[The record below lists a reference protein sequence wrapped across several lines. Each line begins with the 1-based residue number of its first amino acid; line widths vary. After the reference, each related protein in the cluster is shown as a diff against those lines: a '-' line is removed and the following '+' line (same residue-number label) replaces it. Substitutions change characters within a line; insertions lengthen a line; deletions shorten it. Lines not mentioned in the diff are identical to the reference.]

1 MPSLIP
7 GDRCPTATNLYDVKY
22 AVKDVVRIAIVKDN
36 IKIEARDVSITVPH
50 ELNRADK
57 RILQELEAGV
67 RNPSWLAEELDYSRQ
82 YVYQRLQLLVAAEY
96 VNNLGHGLYELE
108 ELPDDVTRDSDTSA
122 EPE

>member
-1 MPSLIP
+1 M
-7 GDRCPTATNLYDVKY
+7 
-22 AVKDVVRIAIVKDN
+22 
-36 IKIEARDVSITVPH
+36 PH

-67 RNPSWLAEELDYSRQ
+67 RNPSWVAEELDYSRQ
-82 YVYQRLQLLVAAEY
+82 YVHQRLQLLVAAEF

-108 ELPDDVTRDSDTSA
+108 ELPDELTRDSDTSA

>member
-1 MPSLIP
+1 MP
-7 GDRCPTATNLYDVKY
+7 V
-22 AVKDVVRIAIVKDN
+22 
-36 IKIEARDVSITVPH
+36 TVPH

-57 RILQELEAGV
+57 RILRALEAGV

-82 YVYQRLQLLVAAEY
+82 YVHQRLQLLVAAEF

-108 ELPDDVTRDSDTSA
+108 ELPEEVTRDSDTSA